1 MNGARKTIRWA
12 PVLQRTLIGERL
24 VNPFCCAR
32 NTLCNF
38 TVPVLFDIVISLKI
52 VPTSIVEWGYGEIDR
67 RTTTLFVWGG
77 LDKLPELDRLPVVGQ
92 HAPVDFYI
100 WI

>member
-1 MNGARKTIRWA
+1 MNGARETIRWA

-24 VNPFCCAR
+24 VNPLCCAR

-52 VPTSIVEWGYGEIDR
+52 VPTSIVEWGTAKSTGVQQLFLFGE
-67 RTTTLFVWGG
+67 VWTNY
-77 LDKLPELDRLPVVGQ
+77 RNWT
-92 HAPVDFYI
+92 DF
-100 WI
+100 